1 MQPKTLAERMA
12 HPEVHEAVDKK
23 FRDGFFVATVAALT
37 VLIAWRCHFACSSP
51 LLIPPLC
58 FVAFKGRQWLLEQS
72 EIEMARRH
80 TAAWPTS
87 RTTGGHAGLHR
98 IGRQVHAPHR

>member
-37 VLIAWRCHFACSSP
+37 VFIAWRCHFACSSP
-51 LLIPPLC
+51 LLVPPLC

-72 EIEMARRH
+72 EIEMARN
-80 TAAWPTS
+80 TQLFGTTS
-87 RTTGGHAGLHR
+87 HGR